1 MKYAIK
7 ILTSERNS
15 VISELKKQN
24 EDKANLLENLKSI
37 DRALK
42 WLRILDENYAGSA
55 GDYELI
61 KLPFMQN
68 CFESYRVMSDCESEN
83 IGDWEYRG
91 IEIFPDDIIL
101 TKNKGVK
108 K

>member
-7 ILTSERNS
+7 ILTDER
-15 VISELKKQN
+15 VRIVSELRKLN
-24 EDKANLLENLKSI
+24 VNREDLLDNLKSI
-37 DRALK
+37 DKALK
-42 WLRILDENYAGSA
+42 WIKMLDKNNAGNS
-55 GDYELI
+55 GDYKLI

-68 CFESYRVMSDCESEN
+68 CFESYRIMSDNESEN
-83 IGDWEYRG
+83 AREWKYRN

-108 K
+108 I

>member
-42 WLRILDENYAGSA
+42 WLRILDENDAGSA

-68 CFESYRVMSDCESEN
+68 CFESYRIMSDNESEN
-83 IGDWEYRG
+83 AGDWKYRD
-91 IEIFPDDIIL
+91 IEIFPDDMIL

>member
-42 WLRILDENYAGSA
+42 WLRILDENYAGS
-55 GDYELI
+55 DELI

>member
-7 ILTSERNS
+7 ILTDER
-15 VISELKKQN
+15 VRIVSELRKLN
-24 EDKANLLENLKSI
+24 VNRENLLDNLKSI
-37 DRALK
+37 DKALK
-42 WLRILDENYAGSA
+42 WIKMLDKNNAGNS
-55 GDYELI
+55 GDYKLI

-68 CFESYRVMSDCESEN
+68 CFESYRIMSDNESEN
-83 IGDWEYRG
+83 AGDWQYMN
-91 IEIFPDDIIL
+91 IEIFPDDMIL